1 MGFPN
6 NLLSDGE
13 RVILHMHPHWK
24 ALIGPAV
31 WFVVLAILGTVG
43 AFILPDQWGD
53 WVGIARIAVGALA
66 VVLILW
72 LAVIPW
78 ISWAS
83 THYVF
88 TTHRLLLRTGVVTRK
103 GRDIPYARIN
113 DVSFEQTVAQRMF
126 RLGTLMVQ
134 SASEQGAVVF
144 NDMPK
149 VEMVQSTLYKLVE
162 DDRNRR
168 VQGVGDDAGV

>member
-6 NLLSDGE
+6 NLLSEGE
-13 RVILHMHPHWK
+13 EVALHMHPHWK
-24 ALIGPAV
+24 ELIAPV
-31 WFVVLAILGTVG
+31 LWFVLVAVLGSVAFFLMPESAETWVTIAKIAIVALTV
-43 AFILPDQWGD
+43 IVIV
-53 WVGIARIAVGALA
+53 WVS
-66 VVLILW
+66 
-72 LAVIPW
+72 VIPW
-78 ISWAS
+78 ISWSS

-88 TTHRLLLRTGVVTRK
+88 TTHRVLLRTGVITRK

-126 RLGTLMVQ
+126 RLGTLMIQ
-134 SASEQGAVVF
+134 SASEQGAVIF

-162 DDRNRR
+162 EDRNRR
-168 VQGVGDDAGV
+168 FQGEDDPGI